1 MAIPRRISDIKPLIT
16 NLAQTS
22 HYQVIFGGLPGQLLA
37 YLGNRG
43 IDSRFVNENAGL
55 LCYSAVLPTTSL
67 GNANI
72 LGNYMG
78 ITENFAYR
86 RIYSEITLEF
96 YVDNNYKTLKFL
108 EHWMEFIAS
117 GSHNPI
123 NGVAGPVSQNSD
135 AYFIRMQY
143 PEYYK
148 SNSTRIIKFD
158 RDYRAEIQYDFRGL
172 YPSNISSLPVQYAQ
186 SDVLKVSATFSY
198 DRYIAGRSFSF
209 NEFQLNS
216 NNLIPAIAA
225 AVNPNEGRTTRLAT
239 GREEL
244 LWRNR
249 NEGTGRLDDPR
260 PRGIGGPLVFN
271 QSTRQDNVISTF
283 IR

>member
-1 MAIPRRISDIKPLIT
+1 MAIPRRISDIKPLFT

-22 HYQVIFGGLPGQLLA
+22 HYEVKFGGLPGQLLG
-37 YLGNRG
+37 YLNDRG
-43 IDSRFVNENAGL
+43 INRRFIGEDVGL
-55 LCYSAVLPTTSL
+55 LCFSAVLPTTSL
-67 GNANI
+67 ANASITGNHI
-72 LGNYMG
+72 G

-96 YVDNNYKTLKFL
+96 YVDSNYQTLKFL

-123 NGVAGPVSQNSD
+123 RGVTGPVNQNSD

-148 SNSTRIIKFD
+148 SNATRIIKFD
-158 RDYRAEIQYDFRGL
+158 RDYRKEIQYDFRGL
-172 YPSNISSLPVQYAQ
+172 FPSSISSLPVSYSQ
-186 SDVLKVSATFSY
+186 SDILKVAATFSY
-198 DRYIAGRSFSF
+198 DRYIAGRSSSF
-209 NEFQLNS
+209 DEFRLVS
-216 NNLIPAIAA
+216 NNLQTSVASATQTTNT
-225 AVNPNEGRTTRLAT
+225 NPRLAT

-260 PRGIGGPLVFN
+260 PRGISGPIVYG
-271 QSTRQDNVISTF
+271 QSATTNNTISVYTR
-283 IR
+283 

>member
-1 MAIPRRISDIKPLIT
+1 MASPRRISDIKPLFT

-22 HYQVIFGGLPGQLLA
+22 HYEVKFGGLPGQLTS
-37 YLGNRG
+37 YLFKRG
-43 IDSRFVNENAGL
+43 IDQRFIAEDVGL
-55 LCYSAVLPTTSL
+55 LCFSAVLPTTSL
-67 GNANI
+67 ANASITGNHI
-72 LGNYMG
+72 G

-86 RIYSEITLEF
+86 RVYSEITLEF
-96 YVDNNYKTLKFL
+96 YVDSNYKTLKFL

-123 NGVAGPVSQNSD
+123 RGVTGPVNQNSD

-158 RDYRAEIQYDFRGL
+158 RDYSREIEYNFKGL
-172 YPSNISSLPVQYAQ
+172 YPSNLSSIPVQYAQ
-186 SDVLKVSATFSY
+186 SDTLKVSATFSY
-198 DRYIAGRSFSF
+198 DRYIAGKSQSIAENR
-209 NEFQLNS
+209 LIS
-216 NNLIPAIAA
+216 NNLQPQNAA
-225 AVNPNEGRTTRLAT
+225 ATLLNDPNNLRLAT

-260 PRGIGGPLVFN
+260 PRGIGGPIVFGKN
-271 QSTRQDNVISTF
+271 TNPDNIVSSFTR
-283 IR
+283 